1 MHTSLATPGTAP
13 APVKLKFNVGI
24 QLLRG
29 LAALLVVSH
38 HSLEEARAISPNL
51 APEWL
56 IRAGAGG
63 VDIFFIISG
72 FIIYS
77 VTYGRSATDPER
89 PGVFLL
95 KRFLRIFPIYWICLA
110 ATLALWASHLFFR
123 GLHLN
128 AGIVLS
134 CVFLLPTK
142 TQIIGVAWTLV
153 FEMYFYYLF
162 AVSLLLRNARLSV
175 ALTAGFILAAIGL
188 SHFLPAGS
196 WQDVLSNPIALEF
209 CFGLVLS
216 HFIHEPFLR
225 GAWLRYLWLPGLVL
239 MGVAAAYAENDGFTS
254 GIAPA
259 VRWFAWGIPALLVAV
274 SFITIPFQKTLF
286 TRLLLPVG
294 NGSYSIYLTHP
305 LMMIGFAFLIKTRL
319 AGFPHPLLLVAVMVA
334 TCLAFGL
341 AVHYL
346 VEQPVLARLR
356 ARFELS
362 PPMP

>member
-1 MHTSLATPGTAP
+1 MHSPHPMPGLSHP
-13 APVKLKFNVGI
+13 PLKLKFNVGI

-29 LAALLVVSH
+29 LAALLVVCH
-38 HSLEEARAISPNL
+38 HSLEEARAISPAL
-51 APEWL
+51 APAWL

-77 VTYGRSATDPER
+77 VTYGRSATNPES

-110 ATLALWASHLFFR
+110 ATLALWGSGLFFR
-123 GLHLN
+123 SLHLN
-128 AGIVLS
+128 PALFLAS
-134 CVFLLPTK
+134 LFLLPAR

-162 AVSLLLRNARLSV
+162 ALTLTLRNARLSV
-175 ALTAGFILAAIGL
+175 LVTAGFIVAAIGL
-188 SHFLPAGS
+188 SRFLPAGS
-196 WQDVLSNPIALEF
+196 VRDMLSNPIALEF
-209 CFGLVLS
+209 CYGLVLA
-216 HFIHEPFLR
+216 HLIHEPFLR
-225 GAWLRYLWLPGLVL
+225 GAWLRHLWIPGLL
-239 MGVAAAYAENDGFTS
+239 LLGVSAAVAENDGFTS

-259 VRWFAWGIPALLVAV
+259 VRFFAWGLPALLIAV
-274 SFITIPFQKTLF
+274 SFITTPFRSTLF
-286 TRLLLPVG
+286 TRLFLPVG

-305 LMMIGFAFLIKTRL
+305 LMMIGFAFLMKSRL
-319 AGFPHPLLLVAVMVA
+319 AGFPYPLLLVAIMVA
-334 TCLAFGL
+334 TCVAFGL

-346 VEQPVLARLR
+346 VEQPVLAKLR